1 MTRPTMCRPS
11 ILLLVPA
18 LFAATAAS
26 ADPVQLPLRKAGLW
40 DIQMQHEGGQIPSM
54 SVTQC
59 TSEAVDREF
68 TSEFA
73 HTAKQACE
81 KTDIQKTATGYVS
94 DSVCSAAGATVK
106 THAETTG
113 DFNSAYTVKVTT
125 HSEGGRL
132 GTHDNV
138 MTLTAKWT
146 GECKP
151 GQKPGD
157 VIMPGGFKVNLQ
169 DMQKLKAM
177 MPK

>member
-1 MTRPTMCRPS
+1 MTRPTMPRLS
-11 ILLLVPA
+11 ILLLVSA
-18 LFAATAAS
+18 LFAGTAA
-26 ADPVQLPLRKAGLW
+26 ADSLQLPLRKAGLW
-40 DIQMQHEGGQIPSM
+40 DIQMQHEGNKLPNM
-54 SVTQC
+54 SISQC

-73 HTAKQACE
+73 PAAKQTCE

-94 DSVCSAAGATVK
+94 DSVCSVAGATIK
-106 THAETTG
+106 SHAETTG

-132 GTHDNV
+132 GTRDTA
-138 MTLTAKWT
+138 MTLTAKWI

-157 VIMPGGFKVNLQ
+157 VIMPGGFKMNLQ
-169 DMQKLKAM
+169 DMQKMKAM
-177 MPK
+177 LPK

>member
-1 MTRPTMCRPS
+1 MPRF
-11 ILLLVPA
+11 LLPLLAPA
-18 LFAATAAS
+18 LFASTAAA
-26 ADPVQLPLRKAGLW
+26 ADSVQLPLRKPGLW
-40 DIQMQHEGGQIPSM
+40 DIQMRHEGNKLPNM
-54 SVTQC
+54 SISQC

-73 HTAKQACE
+73 PAAKQSCE

-132 GTHDNV
+132 GTRDTA
-138 MTLTAKWT
+138 MTLTAKWI

-157 VIMPGGFKVNLQ
+157 VIMPGGFKMNLH
-169 DMQKLKAM
+169 DMQKMKALL
-177 MPK
+177 PK